1 MKKILYLLMAMLAV
15 VLPSCHSNEQNY
27 REAYEKAVER
37 RKTGIGAETYAKIEA
52 ERQRY
57 THVINGD
64 SVRMVYMN
72 TNVAID
78 STDQA
83 KTYNVVVASFT
94 QRINAKSYRDRLREE
109 CGFPSYVLFG
119 GPDKL
124 YYVILQ
130 GFDDKES
137 AAALLHDLNKKV
149 KMKAKKSQE
158 VKNKWVKIII
168 MEIYIKKVMKEK
180 K

>member
-1 MKKILYLLMAMLAV
+1 LLAIIASLTMT
-15 VLPSCHSNEQNY
+15 SCHSSEKNY
-27 REAYEKAVER
+27 REAYEKAMER

-72 TNVAID
+72 ANVAID
-78 STDQA
+78 STDVP
-83 KTYNVVVASFT
+83 KPYNVIVATFT

-109 CGFPSYVLFG
+109 CGFAGSYVLFG

-124 YYVILQ
+124 YYVVLE
-130 GFDDKES
+130 GYDDRES
-137 AAALLHDLNKKV
+137 AAAMLRDLDKKV
-149 KMKAKKSQE
+149 AMKILEPLPWILCKL
-158 VKNKWVKIII
+158 
-168 MEIYIKKVMKEK
+168 
-180 K
+180 

>member
-1 MKKILYLLMAMLAV
+1 MAVTVSVLMA
-15 VLPSCHSNEQNY
+15 SCHSNEQNY
-27 REAYEKAVER
+27 REAYEKAIER

-64 SVRMVYMN
+64 SVRMVFMN

-78 STDQA
+78 STDEA

-109 CGFPSYVLFG
+109 CGFPSYVLYG

-130 GFDDKES
+130 GFDDQQE
-137 AAALLHDLNKKV
+137 AAELLRDIDKKV
-149 KMKAKKSQE
+149 NMKILEPMPWILRKL
-158 VKNKWVKIII
+158 
-168 MEIYIKKVMKEK
+168 
-180 K
+180 

>member
-1 MKKILYLLMAMLAV
+1 MKQTLYLLLLAIIAV
-15 VLPSCHSNEQNY
+15 VSTGCHSNEQNY
-27 REAYEKAVER
+27 REAYEKAIER

-64 SVRMVYMN
+64 SVRMVFMN

-78 STDQA
+78 STDEA
-83 KTYNVVVASFT
+83 KPYNVVVASFT

-119 GPDKL
+119 GPDQL
-124 YYVILQ
+124 YFVILQ
-130 GFDDKES
+130 GFDDEQE
-137 AAALLHDLNKKV
+137 AAALLRDVDKKV
-149 KMKAKKSQE
+149 NMKILEPMPWILRKL
-158 VKNKWVKIII
+158 
-168 MEIYIKKVMKEK
+168 
-180 K
+180 